1 MSRLGGLLSVYGTVT
16 FLFNGKLPDK
26 KDHARTAIHARWRGA
41 PVRPGEAILRKV
53 LRCYAE
59 GRNGEWEAICL
70 DLDIAVQEKSF
81 EDVFHALNE
90 VIALHVES
98 VAALPETERA
108 HLLDRPAPLSLR
120 LRFLGYALRSL
131 FTGDDGDGY
140 HHQFTVPSAA

>member
-1 MSRLGGLLSVYGTVT
+1 MR
-16 FLFNGKLPDK
+16 
-26 KDHARTAIHARWRGA
+26 
-41 PVRPGEAILRKV
+41 EA

-59 GRNGEWEAICL
+59 GCNGEWEAICL
-70 DLDIAVQEKSF
+70 DLDIAVQEKTF
-81 EDVFHALNE
+81 EAVFHALNE
-90 VIALHVES
+90 AIALHVEA
-98 VAALPETERA
+98 VTALPETERA

>member
-1 MSRLGGLLSVYGTVT
+1 M
-16 FLFNGKLPDK
+16 
-26 KDHARTAIHARWRGA
+26 
-41 PVRPGEAILRKV
+41 RKV

-81 EDVFHALNE
+81 EDAFHALNE

-98 VAALPETERA
+98 VTALPETERA

-120 LRFLGYALRSL
+120 LRFLGYALRAL

-140 HHQFTVPSAA
+140 HHQFTVPSAV

>member
-1 MSRLGGLLSVYGTVT
+1 M
-16 FLFNGKLPDK
+16 
-26 KDHARTAIHARWRGA
+26 
-41 PVRPGEAILRKV
+41 RKV

-59 GRNGEWEAICL
+59 GRNGEWQGICL
-70 DLDIAVQEKSF
+70 DLDISVQENSF
-81 EDVFHALNE
+81 ENVFQALNE
-90 VIALHVES
+90 AIALHLEAVS
-98 VAALPETERA
+98 ALPETERA

>member
-1 MSRLGGLLSVYGTVT
+1 MSRLGGLLSVHGTVA
-16 FLFNGKLPDK
+16 FRFNGKLPVK
-26 KDHARTAIHARWRGA
+26 KDHAGTTIHAGWRGTA
-41 PVRPGEAILRKV
+41 VRPREAIMRKV
-53 LRCYAE
+53 LRCHAE

-70 DLDIAVQEKSF
+70 DLDIAVQEETF
-81 EDVFHALNE
+81 EGVFDALNE
-90 VIALHVES
+90 AIALHVEA
-98 VAALPETERA
+98 VTALPETARA

>member
-1 MSRLGGLLSVYGTVT
+1 M
-16 FLFNGKLPDK
+16 
-26 KDHARTAIHARWRGA
+26 
-41 PVRPGEAILRKV
+41 RKV
-53 LRCYAE
+53 LRCHAE

-81 EDVFHALNE
+81 EAVFHALNE
-90 VIALHVES
+90 AIALHVEAVS
-98 VAALPETERA
+98 ALPETKRA
-108 HLLDRPAPLSLR
+108 HLLDRAAPLSLR

>member
-1 MSRLGGLLSVYGTVT
+1 M
-16 FLFNGKLPDK
+16 
-26 KDHARTAIHARWRGA
+26 
-41 PVRPGEAILRKV
+41 RKV

-90 VIALHVES
+90 VIALHVEA
-98 VAALPETERA
+98 VTALPETEHA

-120 LRFLGYALRSL
+120 LKFFFYALRSL
-131 FTGDDGDGY
+131 FPHDDEDGY
-140 HHQFTVPSAA
+140 HHQFTVPSVA